1 MTMKNIQNLHVAQV
15 RIFPEDTIPHQIFS
29 LPEKVKQFKDR
40 YHFAG
45 EEIPIPLQIPG
56 SPKVIIF
63 QLGEA
68 KVEGSSIIID
78 RFQIEGRKMVLEV
91 AGSSNVANM
100 VFLDIAGF
108 VNEMAGDA
116 SLTEERTLT
125 KTEET
130 KCTVF
135 LQIDYWDVFS
145 DKMKQFIRDDLRKA
159 FDRPVFVT
167 NPSKLTFDIIFD
179 QDIDLFRKHRIHFAP
194 KPLTIEPREG
204 IPFDEQIFS
213 TYSPFGSEVH
223 LRLIEAFEKLFE
235 AEIGRKK

>member
-1 MTMKNIQNLHVAQV
+1 MKNIQNLHVTQV

-29 LPEKVKQFKDR
+29 LPEKFKQFKDR

-159 FDRPVFVT
+159 FDRPVFAT

-179 QDIDLFRKHRIHFAP
+179 QDIDLFRKHRIHFVP

-213 TYSPFGSEVH
+213 TCSPFGSEVH
-223 LRLIEAFEKLFE
+223 LRLIEVFEKLFE
-235 AEIGRKK
+235 AKIGRKK